1 MDTYKSFQ
9 GSPWGTLLAYAI
21 SAVAL
26 CVVMVP
32 TPAVALCGDGV
43 VDGDEECDDG
53 GICTGGTNA
62 GQPCTAETD
71 CVGTGVCVEG
81 VKSATGCTAD
91 SDCPGGT
98 CVHCKTFGGD
108 GCAANCTTEADIV
121 LNFLPGHVQGG
132 KLAAGT
138 SGAMVYGSIIVPL
151 PLTGQEILAVGKQ
164 RNGRIPG
171 VITADRVNLPRIQVG
186 NIGCACVRAV
196 ATKTCGGTLFEVDG
210 ITLSKNC
217 TDDYTA
223 GPGVCPADKPC
234 AFVHGG
240 GNAAS
245 GVIGCQGLDAVD
257 VTYVQDCNGTPG
269 RTPSNPVISFSGA
282 GGSGS
287 ALLLTSV
294 AVGTIFGPCSGSDA
308 AYGPDGE
315 FCTDDDPL
323 DSRGSPATLPAT
335 TGAASAKVLN
345 AFDMPG
351 EDNGPFAGSGQPF
364 DCTAVE
370 NHFVEEASLVGAFT
384 LCDQLSVG
392 DAAVVNAF
400 VAGPSGSPLPT
411 HTATAPPTAT
421 PTHTPA
427 PPTTTPT
434 PSPQNTATPTVTPP
448 VCVGDCGRDGAV
460 TVDELLTMVNV
471 ALGNTN
477 VASCPPGDAN
487 HDGEIT
493 VDEILQAVN
502 HALTSCGMGLRA

>member
-1 MDTYKSFQ
+1 MEAFQ
-9 GSPWGTLLAYAI
+9 SMRGSSWRILLACAI
-21 SAVAL
+21 GAVAFY
-26 CVVMVP
+26 VVMLP
-32 TPAVALCGDGV
+32 TRAAAVCGDGV

-71 CVGTGVCVEG
+71 CIGNGVCADG
-81 VKSATGCTAD
+81 AKNATGCAGD

-121 LNFLPGHVQGG
+121 LNFLPGHVSGG
-132 KLAAGT
+132 VLAPGS
-138 SGAMVYGSIIVPL
+138 SGAMVYGSITVPL

-171 VITADRVNLPRIQVG
+171 VIKADRVNLPRIQVG

-196 ATKTCGGTLFEVDG
+196 AAKTCGGTLFEVDG
-210 ITLSKNC
+210 ITLSTDC

-223 GPGVCPADKPC
+223 GASVCPADKPC
-234 AFVHGG
+234 AFVHGR

-269 RTPSNPVISFSGA
+269 GAPSNPVISFSGA

-294 AVGTIFGPCSGSDA
+294 AVGTIFQSCS
-308 AYGPDGE
+308 
-315 FCTDDDPL
+315 DDDPR
-323 DSRGSPATLPAT
+323 DSRGRPATLPAT
-335 TGAASAKVLN
+335 TGTASAKVLN

-351 EDNGPFAGSGQPF
+351 EDNGPFTGSGQPF

-384 LCDQLSVG
+384 LCDQPSVG

-421 PTHTPA
+421 PTV
-427 PPTTTPT
+427 TPT
-434 PSPQNTATPTVTPP
+434 PSVTDTPTVTPP
-448 VCVGDCGRDGAV
+448 VCVGDCNKDGAV

-471 ALGNTN
+471 ALGNTT
-477 VASCPPGDAN
+477 VTSCPPGDAN

-502 HALTSCGMGLRA
+502 HALNGCGVG